1 VLVGGFVDNYMIW
14 TYHGEKAPPPMENL
28 LDKIIQEIK
37 FNRLFDAYDDF
48 DDAGGDD
55 DDVGG
60 GYGDGVDRGP
70 SMVAVMIVLT
80 TNLMIVIS

>member
-1 VLVGGFVDNYMIW
+1 
-14 TYHGEKAPPPMENL
+14 
-28 LDKIIQEIK
+28 
-37 FNRLFDAYDDF
+37 LFDAYDDF